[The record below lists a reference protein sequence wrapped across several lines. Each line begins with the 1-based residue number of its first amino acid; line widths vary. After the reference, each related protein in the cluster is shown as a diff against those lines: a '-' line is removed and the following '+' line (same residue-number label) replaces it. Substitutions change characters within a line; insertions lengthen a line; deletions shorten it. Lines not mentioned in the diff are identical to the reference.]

1 MQPQTMGGLAGF
13 FMLVY
18 LACIVGIIFLLLRL
32 LWRFVAAHEKMAASL
47 DIIAR
52 KLKDEA
58 KP

>member
-1 MQPQTMGGLAGF
+1 MQPQIMGGLAGF

-18 LACIVGIIFLLLRL
+18 LACVIGIIILLLRL
-32 LWRFVAAHEKMAASL
+32 LWRFVTAHEKMAASL
-47 DIIAR
+47 DTIAR